1 MAKYLL
7 DPIKS
12 FKEIRENYISYIKT
26 AFGTRFKGGENCFEY
41 ERENLLN
48 KDQVLSREPWIE
60 PLPAYPHKERNGKKL
75 KITNLEE
82 TDLPNMPINAINLFK
97 QFINTGLMSYPMY
110 NHQYEMLRHGM
121 EGKDCVITSGTG
133 SGKTESFLLP
143 LFADIIKEAASWPSK
158 DNSPYPLNDWWN
170 RRIDERTILS
180 FEGNNGVF
188 SNEAMQR
195 PNEKRPAAIRA
206 IVVYPMNALVEDQMA
221 RLREALDSDEIQE
234 LMDSQFHGNRI
245 FFGRYNGATPV
256 SGQFK
261 RANDSETESKL
272 KRQRKLKLDKLKD
285 ILKDIENQSVQIDNW
300 INEAG
305 VDATEQKRRK
315 SLKYT
320 FQRLKGKDGRISSE
334 MRSRFDMQQT
344 PPDILITNY
353 SMLAIMLM
361 RTVESSMIEKTR
373 EWLEGEPNKENPT
386 RIFHLVIDEL
396 HLNRGTS
403 GTEIAYL
410 LRLLIHRLGLSPDSK
425 QLRILASSASL
436 DPSDSKSI
444 QYLKDFF
451 NRDFSADNIITGP
464 RIDIFQQYDSILPTS
479 PFKRIK
485 NLYQQ
490 NDTCFDTLQEEL
502 TSNKTL
508 SSSSKSVLKELQQ
521 SVDELSSFT
530 GINAIGENA
539 IQKLLYLLV
548 SDELALTQRFYDLF
562 DCGAEYGKNRAI
574 PFADHNS
581 TNEDDNNKL
590 GKYFYQLFGEVD
602 PDRYQAAEGLI
613 IARGLFD
620 MFGNT
625 LSGDYKML
633 IPRLRF
639 HFFFKNIGGLWATID
654 TCNWTENRPV
664 GRLHASP
671 TIIDEKCDNHRILE
685 LLYCE
690 DCGSV
695 FYGGK
700 RHIDEDK
707 TIYLLPTSSS
717 IESLPEQSTQVIVDK
732 RTYNEYAIF
741 WPVDK
746 NSSDYQRIAYF
757 KEDHNGIIKKH
768 RKSLHSEN
776 FTFADCN
783 WIPAQINALSG
794 EIITNRRHFNTAAE
808 YIDGL
813 YYKAELTSDEE
824 KSAPALPSHCPFCGA
839 DHHYSKRRLSPIRG
853 FRAGFSK
860 TTQIFARELF
870 YHLPTL
876 NKPKLVSFSDSRE
889 DAASVANGIEREQ
902 FIDLLRDVFISLCN
916 DTISESQN
924 YITKKETEL
933 ACVENFYNQNR
944 SDEAL
949 SEYLLNQ
956 IKALKKEIAI
966 SKDSKQYVSII
977 DLIHSKHLKDSK
989 LYSVMYNLGV
999 NPAGCDWEQQIYI
1012 QNSRKYPWYEINDE
1026 FGEEA
1031 VARYQDKA
1039 SKSIK
1044 EILSKILFG
1053 RLFYNIESAGIG
1065 YVTIK
1070 PNYQKIKELLT
1081 KYNISA
1087 IDIQSFHQLISSSM
1101 RILGD
1106 KFRYSP
1112 NPFGLEETNTAT
1124 GFKDAPKTLKNYI
1137 NECANKFD
1145 IEKEGLGNAV
1155 YEYLHEKGHKN
1166 LILDISN
1173 LIIRIIEPDS
1183 FGYICPQCKRVHL
1196 HKSAGICCNC
1206 LTHLQ
1211 DNDKSFI
1218 FDIQKDNYIILNQ
1231 RISREPIKIH
1241 CEELTGQTDNQA
1253 ERQRNFKDFIIANNT
1268 NLADIYKKVKSI
1280 DILCVTTTMEVGVD
1294 IGSLQA
1300 VMLANM
1306 PPQRY
1311 NYQQRVGRG
1320 GRRGQSYSMILTL
1333 CRGRSHDEHY
1343 FYNPHQITGDQ
1354 PPTPFLS
1361 MNSFDIVQRL
1371 FNKEVL
1377 YYAFKGLSSANDNLP
1392 GSTHGEFGMKKDWN
1406 KYASTI
1412 KLWLSNKANVSI
1424 IDEIASLL
1432 FPSKKDALV
1441 KWATDGSLY
1450 DEINMALSN
1459 EQIAS
1464 TDIAETLAEFGLLPM
1479 YGMPTRIR
1487 NLYTGFNWEDHTISS
1502 ELSSVSRDIE
1512 MAVTSFAPK
1521 SQITKDK
1528 RVVTAIG
1535 FVPSSIEF
1543 YDNPIPRGIKSLKA
1557 ISGNDIF
1564 SLRATMR
1571 KCTSPAC
1578 TYFATR
1584 KPDEKDELYAISN
1597 ICPECGSK
1605 LEILNLR
1612 TPNAFIT
1619 DMTPGD
1625 NRSTDRGI
1633 FVNRKGVIAESQ
1645 NSDGKVKEFN
1655 NCILELFPKDWTW
1668 RLNDEKLV
1676 GKLAKV
1682 SYRTRSISV
1691 NSDFQQWIITQIPD
1705 GDTSKLL
1712 ESGRTTTI
1720 KRNEGNDSISIKIEN
1735 DSNEESIYLAAQK
1748 ITNVIK
1754 LTPKHPIR
1762 GVQLNPLLF
1771 DQDTGKLHF
1780 AGQGVRSAYYS
1791 LSFILQRAIAAQ
1803 LDVDPREIDIVD
1815 PVKVELFG
1823 QIVLADEQV
1832 SGSGF
1837 VVDFFEHFDD
1847 YSKRILEG
1855 KEIFFEKMFSS
1866 HHMEVCDSTCYE
1878 CLSTYN
1884 NMPYHGLLDWRL
1896 GISLLR
1902 LLTDKEYK
1910 VGLDGNFNYPEL
1922 QGWTIMSEKLL
1933 VDLNKCFFGG
1943 RYEVGIINHIPFI
1956 KSLNN
1961 KYLFAIHPLWETNLP
1976 GAIGDYS
1983 NSCNHLLSEIC
1994 NEHFG
1999 ISSNDV
2005 ATIDTFNL
2013 VRRLGA
2019 CASYLRKYYDYQ

>member
-12 FKEIRENYISYIKT
+12 FREIRENYISYIKT
-26 AFGTRFKGGENCFEY
+26 AFGTRFKGGDSCFEY

-60 PLPAYPHKERNGKKL
+60 PLPSYPYKERNGKKL
-75 KITNLEE
+75 KIT
-82 TDLPNMPINAINLFK
+82 DLDTEDFPNMPINAINHFK

-170 RRIDERTILS
+170 GRIDEKVILS
-180 FEGNNGVF
+180 FEGNDGVF
-188 SNEAMQR
+188 SNKAMQR
-195 PNEKRPAAIRA
+195 PNEARPAAIRA
-206 IVVYPMNALVEDQMA
+206 IIVYPMNALVEDQMA

-245 FFGRYNGATPV
+245 FFGRYNSVTPV

-261 RANDSETESKL
+261 RANDIETETKL
-272 KRQRKLKLDKLKD
+272 KRGRKQKLDKLKN
-285 ILKDIENQSVQIDNW
+285 ILKDIESQSNQIDNW
-300 INEAG
+300 INEAET
-305 VDATEQKRRK
+305 DSIEQKRRK

-320 FQRLKGKDGRISSE
+320 FQRLKGKGGRISSE

-361 RTVESSMIEKTR
+361 RAAESSMIEKTR
-373 EWLEGEPNKENPT
+373 EWLEGELNKENPT

-410 LRLLIHRLGLSPDSK
+410 LRLLIHRLGLTPNSK

-444 QYLKDFF
+444 QYLNDFF
-451 NRDFSADNIITGP
+451 NRHFSADNIITGP
-464 RIDIFQQYDSILPTS
+464 RVEISQKYSSTLPTS

-485 NLYQQ
+485 DLYQQ

-502 TSNKTL
+502 ISGKDL
-508 SSSSKSVLKELQQ
+508 SPYNKSVLKVLQQ
-521 SVDELSSFT
+521 SVDELSTFT
-530 GINAIGENA
+530 GINAVGENA
-539 IQKLLYLLV
+539 IQKLLYLLI

-562 DCGAEYGKNRAI
+562 DCGVKYGKNRAI

-581 TNEDDNNKL
+581 TEEEDNNKL
-590 GKYFYQLFGEVD
+590 GKYFLQLFGES
-602 PDRYQAAEGLI
+602 PDKYQAAEGLI

-625 LSGDYKML
+625 LDSDSKML

-671 TIIDEKCDNHRILE
+671 TITDEKRDNHRILE

-700 RHIDEDK
+700 RHIDEDG

-741 WPVDK
+741 WPIDK
-746 NSSDYQRIAYF
+746 NSNDYQRIAYL
-757 KEDHNGIIKKH
+757 KEGHNGIITKH
-768 RKSLHSEN
+768 RKSLRPEN
-776 FTFADCN
+776 PAFADCE
-783 WIPAQINALSG
+783 WTSSQINALSG
-794 EIITNRRHFNTAAE
+794 EIIIEKRHFSTDPE

-813 YYKAELTSDEE
+813 YYRANLTNDEE

-839 DHHYSKRRLSPIRG
+839 DHHYSKHRLSPIRG
-853 FRAGFSK
+853 FRAGFAK
-860 TTQIFARELF
+860 TTQTFARELF
-870 YHLPTL
+870 YQLPTL
-876 NKPKLVSFSDSRE
+876 NKPKLVAFSDSRE

-902 FIDLLRDVFISLCN
+902 FVDLFRDVFISLCN
-916 DTISESQN
+916 DTILKSQDDI
-924 YITKKETEL
+924 ITKERDL
-933 ACVENFYNQNR
+933 ANFENLYNQNKN
-944 SDEAL
+944 DLAL
-949 SEYLLNQ
+949 SKFLQDQ
-956 IKALKKEIAI
+956 IIKLKNDITCL
-966 SKDSKQYVSII
+966 KDDKQYVSIV
-977 DLIHSKHLKDSK
+977 DLIHSRHLKDSK
-989 LYSVMYNLGV
+989 LYSEMYKLGV

-1012 QNSRKYPWYEINDE
+1012 LDNIKYPWYEINDE
-1026 FGEEA
+1026 SGEEV

-1044 EILSKILFG
+1044 EILSKIIFG

-1065 YVTIK
+1065 YAAIK
-1070 PNYQKIKELLT
+1070 PDYQKINELLT
-1081 KYNISA
+1081 KH
-1087 IDIQSFHQLISSSM
+1087 DILSIETKSFYELVCSSM

-1106 KFRYSP
+1106 KFRYTP
-1112 NPFGLEETNTAT
+1112 NPFGLEDANTAT
-1124 GFKDAPKTLKNYI
+1124 GFKDAPKALKNYI
-1137 NECANKFD
+1137 NKCANKYG
-1145 IEKEGLGNAV
+1145 IEKINLGNAV
-1155 YEYLHEKGHKN
+1155 YEYLHKKGHCN
-1166 LILDISN
+1166 LLLNISN
-1173 LIIRIIEPDS
+1173 IVIHIIEYTS
-1183 FGYICPQCKRVHL
+1183 FGYICPKCKRIHL

-1206 LTHLQ
+1206 FADLS
-1211 DNDKSFI
+1211 DKDMISI
-1218 FDIQKDNYIILNQ
+1218 SNIQEDNYIVLN
-1231 RISREPIKIH
+1231 RKIHRNPIKIH

-1253 ERQRNFKDFIIANNT
+1253 ERQRHFKDFIITKNK
-1268 NLADIYKKVKSI
+1268 NLSDIYRKVKSI

-1361 MNSFDIVQRL
+1361 MKSFDIVQRL

-1377 YYAFKGLSSANDNLP
+1377 YYAFKSLSSSANNLL
-1392 GSTHGEFGMKKDWN
+1392 GSTHGEFGMKEDWS

-1412 KLWLSNKANVSI
+1412 ELWLSDRANMGI

-1432 FPSKKDALV
+1432 FPSKKDKLI

-1450 DEINMALSN
+1450 NEINKALSN
-1459 EQIAS
+1459 EQIGS
-1464 TDIAETLAEFGLLPM
+1464 NDIAETLAEFGLLPM

-1487 NLYTGFNWEDHTISS
+1487 NLYTGFNWDDCTISS

-1528 RVVTAIG
+1528 RVLTAIG
-1535 FVPSSIEF
+1535 FVPSSIEY
-1543 YDNPIPRGIKSLKA
+1543 YDNPRLRGCKSLRA
-1557 ISGNDIF
+1557 ISGDDIF
-1564 SLRATMR
+1564 SLRTTMQ
-1571 KCTSPAC
+1571 KCTSSAC
-1578 TYFATR
+1578 SYFSTR
-1584 KPDEKDELYAISN
+1584 RLDEVDELHAMSN
-1597 ICPECGSK
+1597 ICPECGST

-1625 NRSTDRGI
+1625 NKSTDIGV

-1645 NSDGKVKEFN
+1645 NSDGISKEFD
-1655 NCILELFPKDWTW
+1655 NCILELFPRDWTW
-1668 RLNDEKLV
+1668 RLNDEKLIGRLV
-1676 GKLAKV
+1676 NV
-1682 SYRTRSISV
+1682 SYRTRSINV
-1691 NSDFQQWIITQIPD
+1691 NSDFLQWIVSQVPD

-1712 ESGRTTTI
+1712 EPDKTVSI
-1720 KRNEGNDSISIKIEN
+1720 KRNDGDDSISIKIEK
-1735 DSNEESIYLAAQK
+1735 DSNEETIYLAAQK

-1754 LTPKHPIR
+1754 LTPKHHIK

-1771 DQDTGKLHF
+1771 DQNTAKLHF
-1780 AGQGVRSAYYS
+1780 AGQGVRAAYYS
-1791 LSFILQRAIAAQ
+1791 LSFILQRAIASR

-1815 PVKVELFG
+1815 PVKVEQFG

-1837 VVDFFEHFDD
+1837 VIDFFDDFDD
-1847 YSKRILEG
+1847 YTKRILEG
-1855 KEIFFEKMFSS
+1855 KDGFFEKMFSS
-1866 HHMEVCDSTCYE
+1866 HHREVCDSTCYE

-1902 LLTDKEYK
+1902 LLTNKDYK

-1933 VDLNKCFFGG
+1933 VDLNKCFFSGQ
-1943 RYEVGIINHIPFI
+1943 VGVINNIPYI
-1956 KSLNN
+1956 KSSND

-1994 NEHFG
+1994 NEYFG
-1999 ISSNDV
+1999 ISSNSV

-2013 VRRLGA
+2013 MRRLGA

>member
-7 DPIKS
+7 NPIKS
-12 FKEIRENYISYIKT
+12 FREIRENYISYIKT
-26 AFGTRFKGGENCFEY
+26 AFGTRFKGGECCFEY

-48 KDQVLSREPWIE
+48 KDQVLSREPWVE
-60 PLPAYPHKERNGKKL
+60 PLPAYPYKERNGKKL
-75 KITNLEE
+75 KITDLEKK
-82 TDLPNMPINAINLFK
+82 DLPNMPINAINLFK
-97 QFINTGLMSYPMY
+97 QFISAGLMSYPMY

-121 EGKDCVITSGTG
+121 ESKDCVITSGTG

-143 LFADIIKEAASWPSK
+143 LFADIIKEATSWPSK
-158 DNSPYPLNDWWN
+158 DDSPYPLNDWWN
-170 RRIDERTILS
+170 GRIDEKTILS
-180 FEGNNGVF
+180 FEGNNGF
-188 SNEAMQR
+188 LSNKAMQR
-195 PNEKRPAAIRA
+195 PNEVRPAAIRA
-206 IVVYPMNALVEDQMA
+206 IIVYPMNALVEDQMA

-245 FFGRYNGATPV
+245 FFGRYNSITPV

-261 RANDSETESKL
+261 RANDSETETKL
-272 KRQRKLKLDKLKD
+272 KRQRKQKLDKLKD
-285 ILKDIENQSVQIDNW
+285 ILKDIESQSNQIDNW
-300 INEAG
+300 INEAE
-305 VDATEQKRRK
+305 VDSTEQKRRK

-320 FQRLKGKDGRISSE
+320 FQRLKGRDGRISSE

-361 RTVESSMIEKTR
+361 RAVESSMIEKTR
-373 EWLEGEPNKENPT
+373 EWLEGEPNKENPS

-410 LRLLIHRLGLSPDSK
+410 LRLLIHRLGLSSDSK

-451 NRDFSADNIITGP
+451 NRDFSAENIITGP
-464 RIDIFQQYDSILPTS
+464 RVEISQQYSSTLPTS

-485 NLYQQ
+485 DLYQQ

-502 TSNKTL
+502 ISGKVL
-508 SSSSKSVLKELQQ
+508 SSSSKSVLEGLQE
-521 SVDELSSFT
+521 SVDELSTFT
-530 GINAIGENA
+530 GIIPSGENA
-539 IQKLLYLLV
+539 IQKLLYLLI

-562 DCGAEYGKNRAI
+562 DCGAEYGNNRAI

-581 TNEDDNNKL
+581 ADEDDNNKL
-590 GKYFYQLFGEVD
+590 GKYFYQLFGEVN

-625 LSGDYKML
+625 LSDDFKMI

-671 TIIDEKCDNHRILE
+671 TIIDEKRDNHRILE

-700 RHIDEDK
+700 RHIDEDG
-707 TIYLLPTSSS
+707 TVYLLPTSSS

-741 WPVDK
+741 WPIDK
-746 NSSDYQRIAYF
+746 NSSDYQRIAYL
-757 KEDHNGIIKKH
+757 KEGHNGIITKH
-768 RKSLHSEN
+768 RKSLRPEN
-776 FTFADCN
+776 STFANCN

-794 EIITNRRHFNTAAE
+794 EIIINKRHFSTDSECVN
-808 YIDGL
+808 GL
-813 YYKAELTSDEE
+813 YYKAELTNDEE

-853 FRAGFSK
+853 FRAGFAK
-860 TTQIFARELF
+860 TTQTFARELF

-876 NKPKLVSFSDSRE
+876 NKPKLVAFSDSRE

-902 FIDLLRDVFISLCN
+902 FTDLFRDVFISLCN
-916 DTISESQN
+916 DTLSQSQN
-924 YITKKETEL
+924 DITAKETEL
-933 ACVENFYNQNR
+933 ANVENFYNQNKN
-944 SDEAL
+944 DGAL
-949 SEYLLNQ
+949 SGYLLEQ
-956 IKALKKEIAI
+956 TIKLKKDIAI
-966 SKDSKQYVSII
+966 LKDSKRYVSII
-977 DLIHSKHLKDSK
+977 DLVQTRHLKDSK
-989 LYSVMYNLGV
+989 LYSAMYKLGV

-1012 QNSRKYPWYEINDE
+1012 QDNRKYPWYEIKDE
-1026 FGEEA
+1026 FGEEI
-1031 VARYQDKA
+1031 VACYQNRA

-1070 PNYQKIKELLT
+1070 PDYPKMKELLA
-1081 KYNISA
+1081 KFDIST
-1087 IDIQSFHQLISSSM
+1087 IGTQSFQELICSSM

-1106 KFRYSP
+1106 KFRYTP

-1124 GFKDAPKTLKNYI
+1124 GFKDAPKVLKSYI
-1137 NECANKFD
+1137 NNCANKFG
-1145 IEKEGLGNAV
+1145 IEKERLGNAV
-1155 YEYLHEKGHKN
+1155 YEYLHVKGHHN
-1166 LILDISN
+1166 LLLDISN
-1173 LIIRIIEPDS
+1173 LAIRIIESTS
-1183 FGYICPQCKRVHL
+1183 FGYICPQCKRIHL
-1196 HKSAGICCNC
+1196 HKSAGVCCNC
-1206 LTHLQ
+1206 FTHLSG
-1211 DNDKSFI
+1211 NDKILISN
-1218 FDIQKDNYIILNQ
+1218 IQKDNYIVLNQ
-1231 RISREPIKIH
+1231 KINRKPIKIH

-1253 ERQRNFKDFIIANNT
+1253 ERQRNFKDFIIANDT
-1268 NLADIYKKVKSI
+1268 DITDIYKKVKSI

-1377 YYAFKGLSSANDNLP
+1377 YYAFKSLSTSANNLT
-1392 GSTHGEFGMKKDWN
+1392 GSTHGEFGMKENWN
-1406 KYASTI
+1406 TYASTI
-1412 KLWLSNKANVSI
+1412 ELWLSDRANVGI

-1432 FPSKKDALV
+1432 FPLKKDKLV

-1450 DEINMALSN
+1450 NEINKALSN
-1459 EQIAS
+1459 EQITS

-1487 NLYTGFNWEDHTISS
+1487 NLYTGFNWEDHSISS

-1521 SQITKDK
+1521 SQVTKDK

-1543 YDNPIPRGIKSLKA
+1543 YDNPRPGGYKSIRA

-1564 SLRATMR
+1564 SLRTTMY
-1571 KCTSPAC
+1571 KCVSPAC
-1578 TYFATR
+1578 TYFSTR
-1584 KPDEKDELYAISN
+1584 KFDEENESHEMSN
-1597 ICPECGSK
+1597 MCPECGSA

-1619 DMTPGD
+1619 DMTPGE
-1625 NRSTDRGI
+1625 NRGTDRGV

-1645 NSDGKVKEFN
+1645 NSDGIVKESD

-1668 RLNDEKLV
+1668 RLNDEKLE
-1676 GKLAKV
+1676 GRLANV
-1682 SYRTRSISV
+1682 SYRTRTTVV
-1691 NSDFQQWIITQIPD
+1691 NSNFQQWIVSQVPD
-1705 GDTSKLL
+1705 GDTSRLL
-1712 ESGRTTTI
+1712 EPGKTIPI
-1720 KRNEGNDSISIKIEN
+1720 KRNDGIDSIFIKIGE
-1735 DSNEESIYLAAQK
+1735 DSNEETIYLAAQK

-1754 LTPKHPIR
+1754 LTPKRPIR

-1771 DQDTGKLHF
+1771 DQNTGKLHF
-1780 AGQGVRSAYYS
+1780 AGQGVRAAYYS
-1791 LSFILQRAIAAQ
+1791 LSFILQRAIASR

-1815 PVKVELFG
+1815 PVKIEQFG

-1837 VVDFFEHFDD
+1837 VVDFFENFDD
-1847 YSKRILEG
+1847 YTKRILVG
-1855 KEIFFEKMFSS
+1855 TDTFFEKMFSA
-1866 HHMEVCDSTCYE
+1866 HHVEVCDSTCYE

-1902 LLTDKEYK
+1902 LLTNKEYN

-1922 QGWTIMSEKLL
+1922 QGWTIMSKRLL
-1933 VDLNKCFFGG
+1933 IDLNKCFFGG
-1943 RYEVGIINHIPFI
+1943 KYEVGTINNIPFI
-1956 KSLNN
+1956 KSLND
-1961 KYLFAIHPLWETNLP
+1961 KYLFAIHPLWETIFP

-1983 NSCNHLLSEIC
+1983 NSRNQLLSEIC
-1994 NEHFG
+1994 NEHLG
-1999 ISSNDV
+1999 ISSNNV

-2019 CASYLRKYYDYQ
+2019 CATYLRKYYDYQ

>member
-700 RHIDEDK
+700 GILMK
-707 TIYLLPTSSS
+707 IK
-717 IESLPEQSTQVIVDK
+717 QSTYYLHLLVL
-732 RTYNEYAIF
+732 R
-741 WPVDK
+741 
-746 NSSDYQRIAYF
+746 AYP
-757 KEDHNGIIKKH
+757 N
-768 RKSLHSEN
+768 N
-776 FTFADCN
+776 
-783 WIPAQINALSG
+783 Q
-794 EIITNRRHFNTAAE
+794 
-808 YIDGL
+808 
-813 YYKAELTSDEE
+813 
-824 KSAPALPSHCPFCGA
+824 
-839 DHHYSKRRLSPIRG
+839 
-853 FRAGFSK
+853 
-860 TTQIFARELF
+860 
-870 YHLPTL
+870 
-876 NKPKLVSFSDSRE
+876 PKL
-889 DAASVANGIEREQ
+889 
-902 FIDLLRDVFISLCN
+902 L
-916 DTISESQN
+916 
-924 YITKKETEL
+924 
-933 ACVENFYNQNR
+933 
-944 SDEAL
+944 
-949 SEYLLNQ
+949 
-956 IKALKKEIAI
+956 
-966 SKDSKQYVSII
+966 
-977 DLIHSKHLKDSK
+977 
-989 LYSVMYNLGV
+989 
-999 NPAGCDWEQQIYI
+999 
-1012 QNSRKYPWYEINDE
+1012 
-1026 FGEEA
+1026 
-1031 VARYQDKA
+1031 
-1039 SKSIK
+1039 
-1044 EILSKILFG
+1044 
-1053 RLFYNIESAGIG
+1053 
-1065 YVTIK
+1065 
-1070 PNYQKIKELLT
+1070 
-1081 KYNISA
+1081 
-1087 IDIQSFHQLISSSM
+1087 
-1101 RILGD
+1101 
-1106 KFRYSP
+1106 
-1112 NPFGLEETNTAT
+1112 
-1124 GFKDAPKTLKNYI
+1124 
-1137 NECANKFD
+1137 
-1145 IEKEGLGNAV
+1145 
-1155 YEYLHEKGHKN
+1155 
-1166 LILDISN
+1166 
-1173 LIIRIIEPDS
+1173 
-1183 FGYICPQCKRVHL
+1183 
-1196 HKSAGICCNC
+1196 
-1206 LTHLQ
+1206 
-1211 DNDKSFI
+1211 
-1218 FDIQKDNYIILNQ
+1218 
-1231 RISREPIKIH
+1231 
-1241 CEELTGQTDNQA
+1241 
-1253 ERQRNFKDFIIANNT
+1253 
-1268 NLADIYKKVKSI
+1268 
-1280 DILCVTTTMEVGVD
+1280 
-1294 IGSLQA
+1294 
-1300 VMLANM
+1300 
-1306 PPQRY
+1306 
-1311 NYQQRVGRG
+1311 
-1320 GRRGQSYSMILTL
+1320 
-1333 CRGRSHDEHY
+1333 
-1343 FYNPHQITGDQ
+1343 
-1354 PPTPFLS
+1354 
-1361 MNSFDIVQRL
+1361 
-1371 FNKEVL
+1371 
-1377 YYAFKGLSSANDNLP
+1377 
-1392 GSTHGEFGMKKDWN
+1392 
-1406 KYASTI
+1406 
-1412 KLWLSNKANVSI
+1412 
-1424 IDEIASLL
+1424 
-1432 FPSKKDALV
+1432 
-1441 KWATDGSLY
+1441 
-1450 DEINMALSN
+1450 
-1459 EQIAS
+1459 
-1464 TDIAETLAEFGLLPM
+1464 
-1479 YGMPTRIR
+1479 
-1487 NLYTGFNWEDHTISS
+1487 
-1502 ELSSVSRDIE
+1502 
-1512 MAVTSFAPK
+1512 
-1521 SQITKDK
+1521 
-1528 RVVTAIG
+1528 
-1535 FVPSSIEF
+1535 
-1543 YDNPIPRGIKSLKA
+1543 
-1557 ISGNDIF
+1557 
-1564 SLRATMR
+1564 
-1571 KCTSPAC
+1571 
-1578 TYFATR
+1578 
-1584 KPDEKDELYAISN
+1584 
-1597 ICPECGSK
+1597 
-1605 LEILNLR
+1605 
-1612 TPNAFIT
+1612 
-1619 DMTPGD
+1619 
-1625 NRSTDRGI
+1625 
-1633 FVNRKGVIAESQ
+1633 
-1645 NSDGKVKEFN
+1645 
-1655 NCILELFPKDWTW
+1655 
-1668 RLNDEKLV
+1668 
-1676 GKLAKV
+1676 
-1682 SYRTRSISV
+1682 
-1691 NSDFQQWIITQIPD
+1691 
-1705 GDTSKLL
+1705 
-1712 ESGRTTTI
+1712 
-1720 KRNEGNDSISIKIEN
+1720 
-1735 DSNEESIYLAAQK
+1735 
-1748 ITNVIK
+1748 
-1754 LTPKHPIR
+1754 
-1762 GVQLNPLLF
+1762 
-1771 DQDTGKLHF
+1771 
-1780 AGQGVRSAYYS
+1780 
-1791 LSFILQRAIAAQ
+1791 
-1803 LDVDPREIDIVD
+1803 
-1815 PVKVELFG
+1815 
-1823 QIVLADEQV
+1823 
-1832 SGSGF
+1832 
-1837 VVDFFEHFDD
+1837 
-1847 YSKRILEG
+1847 
-1855 KEIFFEKMFSS
+1855 
-1866 HHMEVCDSTCYE
+1866 
-1878 CLSTYN
+1878 
-1884 NMPYHGLLDWRL
+1884 
-1896 GISLLR
+1896 
-1902 LLTDKEYK
+1902 
-1910 VGLDGNFNYPEL
+1910 
-1922 QGWTIMSEKLL
+1922 
-1933 VDLNKCFFGG
+1933 
-1943 RYEVGIINHIPFI
+1943 
-1956 KSLNN
+1956 
-1961 KYLFAIHPLWETNLP
+1961 
-1976 GAIGDYS
+1976 
-1983 NSCNHLLSEIC
+1983 
-1994 NEHFG
+1994 
-1999 ISSNDV
+1999 
-2005 ATIDTFNL
+2005 
-2013 VRRLGA
+2013 
-2019 CASYLRKYYDYQ
+2019 